1 MDGVTDL
8 GTITVWGSNPRP
20 HFNDCFNN
28 YDNAHED
35 IDLTGR
41 YEKLKSIL
49 HENLYDNIKLTDIHD
64 DVNNHKIDAFH
75 RWFGHCLHLN
85 YIYPLSII
93 RVSCSKII
101 YINKK
106 AL

>member
-8 GTITVWGSNPRP
+8 GTITVWGSNSRP

-41 YEKLKSIL
+41 YEKLKVF
-49 HENLYDNIKLTDIHD
+49 YM
-64 DVNNHKIDAFH
+64 KIFM
-75 RWFGHCLHLN
+75 
-85 YIYPLSII
+85 II
-93 RVSCSKII
+93 
-101 YINKK
+101 
-106 AL
+106 